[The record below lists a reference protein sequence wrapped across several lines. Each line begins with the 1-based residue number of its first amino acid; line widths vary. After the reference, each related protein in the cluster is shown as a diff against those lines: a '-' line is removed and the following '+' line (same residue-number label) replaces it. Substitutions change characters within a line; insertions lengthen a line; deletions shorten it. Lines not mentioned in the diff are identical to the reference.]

1 MFVLADI
8 RRKEI
13 PEKPGIYAIYSPKSQ
28 KLIYVE
34 STRNLRNR
42 IYTNHLKGNARTSTL
57 RRKLIM
63 RLKSEENVSRFL
75 ESCSLRFLP
84 LEINEKE
91 LKSIE
96 HFLIAILKPM
106 LND

>member
-34 STRNLRNR
+34 SEYVLGNLGKL
-42 IYTNHLKGNARTSTL
+42 LKQACKIGER
-57 RRKLIM
+57 
-63 RLKSEENVSRFL
+63 SRHPFW
-75 ESCSLRFLP
+75 
-84 LEINEKE
+84 
-91 LKSIE
+91 
-96 HFLIAILKPM
+96 
-106 LND
+106 